1 MFCPHWGVWWPGWQV
16 YYLGLWLINTP
27 AGQDGLKIDLASR
40 LCVSLSSFHSSLP
53 PDWPS
58 CQRAS
63 ALSLSPQAP
72 RCRASL
78 SPSSEVA
85 GKGRALPF
93 SEPPA
98 VFQSLLRFSP
108 QHLTA
113 RPCSS
118 VPLCL
123 GAAGLPRAGKG
134 SFAGSCVSLPPAR
147 PGPARRHRRYVPP
160 RTRLFGPL
168 PLPSS
173 PPAAGGMRPGRPP
186 GGGSPAAP
194 PRLPAPQVRRDSPLP
209 PRWEPAA
216 IAPLR
221 PPPPPPARPQVPSG
235 GEPLHPRCPGGCS
248 PARRRGPFA
257 SAAPPALRG
266 ARRCPPRPAPSCPAR
281 PRPPETGVGV
291 TFGSEGPGW
300 GAAEG
305 GGERAEGRLSAGR
318 RAPEGR
324 PRRPGSWQVWYLGA
338 GG

>member
-1 MFCPHWGVWWPGWQV
+1 M
-16 YYLGLWLINTP
+16 INTP

-53 PDWPS
+53 PDRPS

-160 RTRLFGPL
+160 RTRFFGPL
-168 PLPSS
+168 PLPSPPPRRRRDAARPS
-173 PPAAGGMRPGRPP
+173 PGRRLSRRAAPASCAAGEARFAASAQVRAGGHRAAPTAAAARPPAGTERRGAPPPPLPRRLLAGPAARPLRLSSAPSAE
-186 GGGSPAAP
+186 GSP
-194 PRLPAPQVRRDSPLP
+194 PLP
-209 PRWEPAA
+209 P
-216 IAPLR
+216 
-221 PPPPPPARPQVPSG
+221 S
-235 GEPLHPRCPGGCS
+235 PRSFLPG
-248 PARRRGPFA
+248 
-257 SAAPPALRG
+257 SA
-266 ARRCPPRPAPSCPAR
+266 PAPGDWR
-281 PRPPETGVGV
+281 
-291 TFGSEGPGW
+291 
-300 GAAEG
+300 
-305 GGERAEGRLSAGR
+305 GRDFR
-318 RAPEGR
+318 
-324 PRRPGSWQVWYLGA
+324 
-338 GG
+338 